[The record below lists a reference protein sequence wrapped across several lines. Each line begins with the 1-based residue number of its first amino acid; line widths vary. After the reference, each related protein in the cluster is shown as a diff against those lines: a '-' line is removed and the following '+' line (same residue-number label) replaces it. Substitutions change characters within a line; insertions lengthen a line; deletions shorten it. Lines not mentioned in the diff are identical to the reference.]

1 MQSIFATGL
10 CVAAAVLMASCDDF
24 LRVENPN
31 LIDAGTLD
39 PKGDAA
45 TFSLSARQNFATAY
59 GSLITYSAW
68 FVGEALSAETFPA
81 ANEFGRRDVSTQ
93 NGALNGDLWQPLSIA
108 RTSADKV
115 LEVLAGTKEE
125 SASIDLARAALFS
138 GYSFLFMAEHFCQ
151 GVTNGGPPLTTGMML
166 DSAVARFTR
175 AHQVGRAAAQAST
188 GAVRAEAAQ
197 TAEAA
202 LVGRARAHLQ
212 AGRKVQAAGDADR
225 VPTGFVFSL
234 LYADDPSNRAR
245 LGNRLWH
252 LTFAR
257 GAIAVAPAFRK
268 LNDPRVP
275 VSPPQPDLRPFDG
288 ITPFWTQ
295 AKYTGYGTPIRL
307 ASKIEADYIAAEAR
321 GTAAMVAL
329 IQARRAANQQP
340 AYTGPTDEGSVRT
353 EFMEQRAREFFL
365 EGKALGDFRRNPD
378 AVRYV
383 PRTGA
388 PYHKPGYEP
397 IRNQVCY
404 PLPKKETANNP
415 NFPNG

>member
-1 MQSIFATGL
+1 MQNIRWAL
-10 CVAAAVLMASCDDF
+10 VAAALTLAACDDF
-24 LRVENPN
+24 LSVENPN

-59 GSLITYSAW
+59 GQLITYSAW

-93 NGALNGDLWQPLSIA
+93 NSALSGDLWQPLSIA

-115 LEVLAGTKEE
+115 LGLLAGTKDE
-125 SASIDLARAALFS
+125 STSIDLARAALFS

-151 GVTNGGPPLTTGMML
+151 GVVNAGPPLTTPTML
-166 DSAVARFTR
+166 DSAAARFSR
-175 AHQVGRAAAQAST
+175 AHEVGRAAAQAST
-188 GAVRAEAAQ
+188 GAVGAEAAQ
-197 TAEAA
+197 IAGAA

-212 AGRKVQAAGDADR
+212 AGRKALAAADADR
-225 VPTGFVFSL
+225 VPAGFVFNL
-234 LYADDPSNRAR
+234 LYEDNPSNRPR
-245 LGNRLWH
+245 LGNRVWH
-252 LTFAR
+252 LTFSR
-257 GAIAVAPAFRK
+257 GAIAVAPAFRN

-275 VSPPQPDLRPFDG
+275 VNPPRPQFRPFDG

-295 AKYTGYGTPIRL
+295 AKYTSYGAPIRL
-307 ASKIEADYIAAEAR
+307 ASRIEADYISAEAR
-321 GTAAMVAL
+321 GPAAMLAL

-340 AYTGPTDEGSVRT
+340 SYTGPTDPASVSA
-353 EFMEQRAREFFL
+353 EFMDQRAREFFL
-365 EGKALGDFRRNPD
+365 EGKTLGDFRRNPG
-378 AVRYV
+378 AARYV
-383 PRTGA
+383 PRPGS

-397 IRNQVCY
+397 IRDQSCY

-415 NFPNG
+415 NFPKG